1 MLPKDPNM
9 LLSYIN
15 TGIRDKYSDFYDMAD
30 SEGFDAT
37 EVMEKLEKAGCH
49 VIYGLV
55 GLKTHSKITLVV
67 RMEEDG
73 CLFLFRKSR
82 SMKNQ

>member
-30 SEGFDAT
+30 SEGFDGT
-37 EVMEKLEKAGCH
+37 EVMEKLEKAGYSYDEQANRF
-49 VIYGLV
+49 IN
-55 GLKTHSKITLVV
+55 K
-67 RMEEDG
+67 R
-73 CLFLFRKSR
+73 
-82 SMKNQ
+82 

>member
-30 SEGFDAT
+30 SEGFDGT
-37 EVMEKLEKAGCH
+37 EVMKKLEKAGYSYDEQANRF
-49 VIYGLV
+49 IN
-55 GLKTHSKITLVV
+55 K
-67 RMEEDG
+67 R
-73 CLFLFRKSR
+73 
-82 SMKNQ
+82 